1 MANFTTHLTSA
12 AAASAGAA
20 VLAVNVHLISLTE
33 VPWLIFLG
41 VVGGML
47 PDIDADNSRPVR
59 LLFNI
64 LALMSAYAMLQMVKN
79 QTGSYQVLMIAAVT
93 YLLVRYGV
101 FALFNNF
108 TVHRGIFHSILAALF
123 FAFLMT
129 CISHYFL
136 HWNIVHAWL
145 NGVFI
150 TIGFIV
156 HLLLDEA
163 YSVDLSGARMKKSF
177 GTAMKLFSY
186 NDISASALMTVCTI
200 TLYRL
205 TPSPMP
211 LVKICKTAHWPDY
224 LTPIIK
230 SFL

>member
-1 MANFTTHLTSA
+1 MANFKTHLTVA
-12 AAASAGAA
+12 ATASTGAA
-20 VLAVNVHLISLTE
+20 VIAADMQLLNLTE
-33 VPWLIFLG
+33 IPWLIFLG

-47 PDIDADNSRPVR
+47 PDIDANNSKPVR
-59 LLFNI
+59 LLFTI
-64 LALMSAYAMLQMVKN
+64 LALMSASAMLQIVKS
-79 QTGSYQVLMIAAVT
+79 QHPSYMVLMIAAGT

-101 FALFNNF
+101 FTLFNNF
-108 TVHRGIFHSILAALF
+108 TVHRGVFHSLLAALF

-129 CISHYFL
+129 CISYYLL

-150 TIGFIV
+150 AIGFIA

-163 YSVDLSGARMKKSF
+163 FSVNLSGARMKKSF

-186 NDISASALMTVCTI
+186 NDITASALMTVCTI
-200 TLYRL
+200 TLYCL

-211 LVKICKTAHWPDY
+211 LVKICKTAHWQNY